1 MGGVTEEKAK
11 VTLEIVGTVD
21 IDVSYWNVK
30 VAEPVNVPDVAAVRT

>member
-1 MGGVTEEKAK
+1 MGVPEKAN
-11 VTLEIVGTVD
+11 VTPDTVGAVD